1 MNQSLNSCIDTILSY
16 QRESE
21 KTISDMTDRNAA
33 FVKALSSVRS
43 LLERCLKNPALLNS
57 AVYDSIDIC
66 RANLV
71 YLDYSSGKNKK
82 DLPLSDGEK
91 TLPEHNGNQNT
102 NR

>member
-1 MNQSLNSCIDTILSY
+1 MNQSLNSCIDSILSY

-21 KTISDMTDRNAA
+21 KTISDMVDRNACLI
-33 FVKALSSVRS
+33 KALSGVRS
-43 LLERCLKNPALLNS
+43 LLERSLKNPSLLNS

-82 DLPLSDGEK
+82 DTPLLDGEK
-91 TLPEHNGNQNT
+91 TLPENNGDKST
-102 NR
+102 N